1 MTFINHKSITYILS
15 YSIFYWKNGRLAA
28 CYVDGIQC
36 IQHICGYVIDN
47 FTNKDIWCYLF
58 FLKCIH
64 LYTCANKKK
73 TFSIFRKPNSCLF
86 FYTILRYDPEGHLT
100 NATFPTGEVS
110 SFYSD
115 MEKSTRVELDTSNKE
130 NVFTTTNISATSIV
144 YALKQG
150 SVGDMTKQVNVN
162 KKKGYRYS

>member
-1 MTFINHKSITYILS
+1 MQKKITF
-15 YSIFYWKNGRLAA
+15 
-28 CYVDGIQC
+28 C
-36 IQHICGYVIDN
+36 
-47 FTNKDIWCYLF
+47 
-58 FLKCIH
+58 
-64 LYTCANKKK
+64 
-73 TFSIFRKPNSCLF
+73 IFRKPNSCLF
-86 FYTILRYDPEGHLT
+86 FFFFTILRYDPEGHLT

-130 NVFTTTNISATSIV
+130 NVITTTNISATSIV

-162 KKKGYRYS
+162 K